1 MTLPPIIHTISQ
13 LLLKQNAQ
21 AIVVGGAVRD
31 YFLDLPIKDYD
42 IEVYGL
48 EHIEELE
55 KLLGAYGSVNLV
67 GKSFGVLKFSYQGEE
82 YDFSFP
88 RVEESIGEGHRL
100 FAVSCDGKLSFEEA
114 SRRRDFTI
122 NAMGYVVCSGE
133 FLDPFNGEEDMRES
147 TLRHIDDSS
156 FVEDPLRVYRAMQF
170 CARFEYRL
178 APNTQKLC
186 ATMVSEGMLQ
196 SLPKE
201 RIYTEW
207 VKLLLKAPKP
217 SIGFEL
223 MRRLGVLHYF
233 PELKALINIPQSAL
247 YHPEGDVWIHTMMSL
262 DQMAKLKTGET
273 KRDLKLLFATLCH
286 DLGKAQNTTIDASGK
301 IRSIGHE
308 YAGIKPT
315 ESLLYR
321 LTNERSFIESILPL
335 VEHHLAP
342 SQFYANSAKSKAI
355 RRLSTKVTISELVVV
370 AKADFLGRTTQEAQ
384 LGVYR
389 AGEWLLE
396 EAKKLQ
402 VDQTSPKP
410 LILGRDLIALGIPPS
425 SQFKEILSTL
435 YTLQLDGK
443 IENKRDALKEVK
455 KRFIR

>member
-1 MTLPPIIHTISQ
+1 MHLPKIIHIISQ

-21 AIVVGGAVRD
+21 AILVGGAVRD
-31 YFLDLPIKDYD
+31 YFLHLPIKDYD

-48 EHIEELE
+48 ERIEELE
-55 KLLGAYGSVNLV
+55 KLLGEYGSVNLV

-88 RVEESIGEGHRL
+88 RLETKIGDGHRS
-100 FAVSCDGKLSFEEA
+100 FDVSCDGKLSFEEA

-122 NAMGYVVCSGE
+122 NAMGYVVHSGV
-133 FLDPFNGEEDMRES
+133 FLDPFNGQEDIKKS
-147 TLRHIDDSS
+147 ILRHIDDNS
-156 FVEDPLRVYRAMQF
+156 FIEDPLRVYRAIQF
-170 CARFEYRL
+170 CARFEYKL
-178 APNTQKLC
+178 AKSTQELC
-186 ATMVSEGMLQ
+186 SKMVSEGMIQ

-223 MRRLGVLHYF
+223 MRTLDVLQYF
-233 PELKALINIPQSAL
+233 PELKALINIPQSPL

-262 DQMAKLKTGET
+262 DQMAKLKIGEK

-286 DLGKAQNTTIDASGK
+286 DLGKAKNTTIDASGK

-308 YAGIKPT
+308 YAGVKPT
-315 ESLLYR
+315 QSLLYR
-321 LTNERSFIESILPL
+321 LTNERSFVESILPL

-342 SQFYANSAKSKAI
+342 SQFYANSAKNKAI

-370 AKADFLGRTTQEAQ
+370 AKADFLGRSTQEAQ
-384 LGVYR
+384 IGIYK
-389 AGEWLLE
+389 AGEWLE
-396 EAKKLQ
+396 EQAKALQ
-402 VDQTSPKP
+402 VAYKP
-410 LILGRDLIALGIPPS
+410 PTALILGRDLITLGLKPS
-425 SQFKEILSTL
+425 EKFKEILEFS
-435 YTLQLDGK
+435 YTLQLNGV
-443 IENKRDALKEVK
+443 ISNKEEAIKEVRL
-455 KRFIR
+455 RFVK